1 LLKTKFCFCL
11 GVATFCRPGFTPFKS
26 EEGLTGTL
34 PSSKFD
40 DSIGFYDGIEDEFS
54 AEDLRALDNEGR
66 CVLTCHQVEVTLIYF
81 TYLIQLFSVFFF
93 RG

>member
-1 LLKTKFCFCL
+1 MLKTNFCL

-66 CVLTCHQVEVTLIYF
+66 CVLTCHQVEVNL
-81 TYLIQLFSVFFF
+81 YLFYLSDSIVLVCFF